1 MAALG
6 FSGSLPPGTDR
17 QESLWGVDEG
27 SEDVEHVRFFR
38 LNPIVAGVILTAR
51 QHQGNVG
58 GHTLPRFLF
67 AARSSRFDFGGELL
81 QVSRV
86 AAQLLRQP
94 GHDRLGWG
102 HLAVDHLEQ
111 LHRIDVQLR
120 PELVDIGVPGHA

>member
-6 FSGSLPPGTDR
+6 FSGSLPPETDR

-58 GHTLPRFLF
+58 GHTLP
-67 AARSSRFDFGGELL
+67 DFC
-81 QVSRV
+81 
-86 AAQLLRQP
+86 
-94 GHDRLGWG
+94 
-102 HLAVDHLEQ
+102 
-111 LHRIDVQLR
+111 LR
-120 PELVDIGVPGHA
+120 PAVHDLISAASFCR